1 MTMARR
7 KTIGESPL
15 DAVIPLGR
23 RDEPRKAREPER
35 DAEPVKAT
43 KERVTFQLP
52 TETIERARNA
62 VFWTPG
68 ATMAAIMEEA
78 LSVHLDR
85 LEKKR
90 GEPFPTRSGALKTG
104 RPVKAA

>member
-1 MTMARR
+1 MRR
-7 KTIGESPL
+7 KTIWASPL

-23 RDEPRKAREPER
+23 RVESRRPREPEP
-35 DAEPVKAT
+35 EKAT

-62 VFWTPG
+62 VSWTPG
-68 ATMAAIMEEA
+68 ATMAALMEDA

-85 LEKKR
+85 LGKKR
-90 GEPFPTRSGALKTG
+90 DDAFPTRSAALTG
-104 RPVKAA
+104 C

>member
-1 MTMARR
+1 MAHR
-7 KTIGESPL
+7 KTTGESL
-15 DAVIPLGR
+15 RDVVIPLVR
-23 RDEPRKAREPER
+23 PEEPRKAREPE
-35 DAEPVKAT
+35 PHSAT

-52 TETIERARNA
+52 VETIERARNA

-68 ATMAAIMEEA
+68 ATMAALMEEA

-90 GEPFPTRSGALKTG
+90 GEAFPTRSAALKTG

>member
-7 KTIGESPL
+7 KTIGASPL

-23 RDEPRKAREPER
+23 RDEPRRARDPEPE
-35 DAEPVKAT
+35 KAT

-68 ATMAAIMEEA
+68 ATMAALMEEA